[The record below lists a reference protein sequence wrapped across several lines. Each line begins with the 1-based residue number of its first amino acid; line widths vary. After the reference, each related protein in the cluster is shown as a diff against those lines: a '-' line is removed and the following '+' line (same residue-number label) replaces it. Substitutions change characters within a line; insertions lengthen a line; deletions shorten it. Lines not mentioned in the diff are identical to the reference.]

1 MRLAEFLNPMTYG
14 YFRVAAASP
23 KVAIGNPLETVN
35 RILKVLWD
43 SVVSEVDYVV
53 FPELSIGAYTCG
65 DLFFSQAFLKEVE
78 KEFGRLL
85 KEAPTGIMVT
95 VGVPIRFGDS
105 LFNCAVTFL
114 NAKILGIVPKTYLPN
129 YREFYEK
136 RHFVSSESVPA
147 GAVINFCGQKNIPF
161 GIDIIFAS
169 ADGRAKIYTSVCED
183 DWMPIPNSRKAA
195 LGGANILA
203 NCSASDITI
212 GKNDYRRQL
221 MAMQSGSCLCAQI
234 YVSAIGESTTD
245 LCWDGQCIIA
255 ERGSILK
262 ESELFH
268 EGALIIADID
278 VTALVADR
286 MMQGT
291 FTDNARHNQMDFR
304 LVGFESGYQ
313 YNNDVDYRRDFF
325 RQIDQHP
332 FVPSDPAT
340 LDERCQQTFN
350 IQAHALMKR
359 LEGLPRHLRKA
370 IIGLSGGSDS
380 TLALLVA
387 IHAFD
392 KLGLERKDIICVTMP
407 GFGTTKGTRSNAT
420 ALAKALGATLRTVSI
435 KQSSAVRFRQI
446 QYNVVEAFANNKT
459 LPFENVQACDRTD
472 ILFGI
477 AGVEGG
483 IVIGTGDLSE
493 MALGWCTY
501 KGDHMS
507 HYSVNCGVPKTL
519 VLHLIKWASK
529 NIYGGEALVKKVLLA
544 IVATPISPELLPA
557 KDGQIVQ
564 KSEEKNG
571 PYELHDFF
579 LYWFVRFGLEPV
591 HIARICLAAF
601 DGKYELVEIKK
612 WMKVFL
618 TSFFRNQ
625 FKRSCVP
632 DGPKVGLVALS
643 PRGDWRMPSDAEVDC
658 WMRNWEEIPEE

>member
-1 MRLAEFLNPMTYG
+1 MRFSTFMDSRTHG

-23 KVAIGNPLETVN
+23 KVAIGNPKECVD
-35 RILKVLWD
+35 RILKMLHEL
-43 SVVSEVDYVV
+43 VVKEVDYAT
-53 FPELSIGAYTCG
+53 FPELSIGSYTCG
-65 DLFFSQAFLKEVE
+65 DLFFSQAFLKEAE
-78 KEFGRLL
+78 KEMGRLVA
-85 KEAPTGIMVT
+85 EAPHGIIAT
-95 VGVPIRFGDS
+95 VGLPVRFGDS
-105 LFNCAVTFL
+105 LFNCAVTFVHG
-114 NAKILGIVPKTYLPN
+114 KILGVVPKTYLPT

-136 RHFVSSESVPA
+136 RHFSSSDCVPA
-147 GAVINFCGQKNIPF
+147 GSVIDLCGQKDIPF
-161 GIDIIFAS
+161 GIDIIFIS
-169 ADGRAKIYTSVCED
+169 ADGRARIYTSVCED
-183 DWMPIPNSRKAA
+183 DWMPIPISRKAA
-195 LGGANILA
+195 LAGANILA

-212 GKNDYRRQL
+212 GKNDYRRHL
-221 MAMQSGSCLCAQI
+221 MAMQSGSCMCAQL
-234 YVSAIGESTTD
+234 YTSAVGESTTD

-255 ERGSILK
+255 ERGVILK
-262 ESELFH
+262 EGELFH
-268 EGALIIADID
+268 DGTFIIADVDIN
-278 VTALVADR
+278 ALMADR

-291 FTDNARHNQMDFR
+291 FADNTRHNQMGFR
-304 LVGFESGYQ
+304 LVGFENGYS
-313 YNNDVDYRRDFF
+313 YGEESDLREGLFRFVDP
-325 RQIDQHP
+325 HP

-340 LDERCQQTFN
+340 LNDRCRQTFN
-350 IQAHALMKR
+350 IQAHGLMKR
-359 LEGLPRHLRKA
+359 LEGLPQYLRKG
-370 IIGLSGGSDS
+370 ILGLSGGSDS

-387 IHAFD
+387 VHAFD
-392 KLGLERKDIICVTMP
+392 KLGLGRKDIICVTMP
-407 GFGTTKGTRSNAT
+407 GFGTTKGTKNNAT
-420 ALAKALGATLRTVSI
+420 ALAKALGVTLRTISI
-435 KQSSAVRFRQI
+435 RKSSNTRFRQVG
-446 QYNVVEAFANNKT
+446 YNVQRAFETGKT

-472 ILFGI
+472 ILFSI

-519 VLHLIKWASK
+519 VIHLIKWASD
-529 NIYGGEALVKKVLLA
+529 NIYGGEAMAKKALLS

-591 HIARICLAAF
+591 HIARLCLAAF
-601 DGKYELVEIKK
+601 NGKYELSEIKK
-612 WMKVFL
+612 WMRVFL

-643 PRGDWRMPSDAEVDC
+643 PRGDWRMPSDVEVDC
-658 WMRNWEEIPEE
+658 WMRNWEEIPE